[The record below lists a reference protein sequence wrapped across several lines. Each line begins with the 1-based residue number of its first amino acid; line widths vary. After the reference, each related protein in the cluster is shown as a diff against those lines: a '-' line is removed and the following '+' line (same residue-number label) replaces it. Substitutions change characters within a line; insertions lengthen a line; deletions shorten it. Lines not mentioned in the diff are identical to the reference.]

1 MRLVEIFDDRQRLR
15 QQLVANLERRHQSLR
30 VDPEKLGSG
39 LVAPAQVDEGVLV
52 IELFQIEGDAHAKRG
67 GGSKIAVELHGRR
80 PSQTAVGR
88 DVTPPA
94 SARKDRRA
102 GPASAY
108 RAGAAPPMNFSTRL
122 RKSRNRIGFA
132 R

>member
-52 IELFQIEGDAHAKRG
+52 IELFEIEGDAHAKRG
-67 GGSKIAVELHGRR
+67 GGSKIAVELHGKG
-80 PSQTAVGR
+80 PSQDRIWPRRYSALAVAER
-88 DVTPPA
+88 PRPIA
-94 SARKDRRA
+94 PHSRR
-102 GPASAY
+102 
-108 RAGAAPPMNFSTRL
+108 R
-122 RKSRNRIGFA
+122 
-132 R
+132 